1 MNEEELPIANLASL
15 HANSNRDPKR
25 KSKPYSFKDFMF
37 YSDNESGELPSGR
50 YGSAAIALVRERKF
64 PDWALFCFPQL
75 KSGADPDSVPS
86 ILAFIAEDAILLAP
100 IKTQSG
106 WSGLLIARESA
117 SEKTRQF
124 KDDNGNVHKLT
135 LPFVET
141 KVIAREGITLY

>member
-1 MNEEELPIANLASL
+1 
-15 HANSNRDPKR
+15 
-25 KSKPYSFKDFMF
+25 MF